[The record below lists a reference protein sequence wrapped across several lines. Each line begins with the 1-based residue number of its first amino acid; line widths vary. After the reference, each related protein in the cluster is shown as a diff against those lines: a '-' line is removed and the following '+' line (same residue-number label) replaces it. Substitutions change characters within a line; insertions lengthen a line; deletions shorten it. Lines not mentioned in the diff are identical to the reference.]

1 MGDYIAVVGGMN
13 VDIGGRPGRRLVLK
27 DSNPGRVSIRPGG
40 VGRNIAHDLRLL
52 GMEVR
57 MLSAVGDDEHGAL
70 LLRSCAAC
78 GIDTS
83 LCLRAEG
90 ESSSTYLYITDEHGD
105 MQLAVAD
112 MDVTARITPA
122 VIAARLDA
130 LNAARAVVVDANL
143 EAETLEYL
151 AAHVTAPLY
160 ADPVSTGKA
169 GRMRRILPR
178 LACIKPNALEAE
190 ALTGEAEPEKAA
202 RALLTAGVRRVF
214 LSLGAQGMLAAEGE
228 KLISLPCEQARV
240 LNTTGAGD
248 AVTAALV
255 WAGVRGLDLEQS
267 LHFALRAGAV
277 TTECMEANNPEL
289 ANLPAQFGRKQM
301 NIKNG
306 SPQSCL

>member
-13 VDIGGRPGRRLVLK
+13 VDIGGRPARRPVLR

-57 MLSAVGDDEHGAL
+57 MLSAVGDDGHGAL

-83 LCLRAEG
+83 LCLCAEG
-90 ESSSTYLYITDEHGD
+90 ETSSTYLYITDEHGD

-130 LNAARAVVVDANL
+130 LNAARAVVLDANL
-143 EAETLEYL
+143 EAETLAYL

-169 GRMRRILPR
+169 GRMRSILPR

-190 ALTGEAEPEKAA
+190 ALTGESDPEKAA
-202 RALLTAGVRRVF
+202 RALVNAGVGRVF
-214 LSLGAQGMLAAEGE
+214 LSLGHQGMIAADSDS
-228 KLISLPCEQARV
+228 LLNLPCEQARV

-255 WAGVRGLDLEQS
+255 WAGVRGLDLERS
-267 LHFALRAGAV
+267 LRFALRAGAV
-277 TTECMEANNPEL
+277 TCECLEANNPEL
-289 ANLPAQFGRKQM
+289 SRLPEQFFNEK
-301 NIKNG
+301 
-306 SPQSCL
+306 

>member
-1 MGDYIAVVGGMN
+1 MGDCIAVVGGMN
-13 VDIGGRPGRRLVLK
+13 VDIGGRPARRLVLK

-40 VGRNIAHDLRLL
+40 VGRNIAHNLRLL

-57 MLSAVGDDEHGAL
+57 MLSAVGDDEHGEL

-151 AAHVTAPLY
+151 AAHVTAPLC

-178 LACIKPNALEAE
+178 LAFIKPNALEAE
-190 ALTGEAEPEKAA
+190 TLTGEAEPEKAA
-202 RALLTAGVRRVF
+202 RALLAAGVRRVF

-255 WAGVRGLDLEQS
+255 WAGVRGLDLERS
-267 LHFALRAGAV
+267 LRFALRAGAV
-277 TTECMEANNPEL
+277 TTECMEANNPALSE
-289 ANLPAQFGRKQM
+289 LPALFG
-301 NIKNG
+301 
-306 SPQSCL
+306 L

>member
-13 VDIGGRPGRRLVLK
+13 VDIGGRPARRPVLR

-57 MLSAVGDDEHGAL
+57 MLSAVGDDGHGAL

-83 LCLRAEG
+83 LCLCVEG
-90 ESSSTYLYITDEHGD
+90 ETSSTYLYITDEHGD
-105 MQLAVAD
+105 MQLAIAD
-112 MDVTARITPA
+112 MDVTARLTPA

-130 LNAARAVVVDANL
+130 LNAARAVVLDANL
-143 EAETLEYL
+143 EAETLAYL

-169 GRMRRILPR
+169 GRMRSILPR

-202 RALLTAGVRRVF
+202 RALVNAGVGRVF
-214 LSLGAQGMLAAEGE
+214 LSLGHQGMIAADSDS
-228 KLISLPCEQARV
+228 LLNLPCEQARV

-255 WAGVRGLDLEQS
+255 WAGVRGLDLERS
-267 LHFALRAGAV
+267 LRFALRAGAV
-277 TTECMEANNPEL
+277 TCECLEANNPEL
-289 ANLPAQFGRKQM
+289 SRLPARFL
-301 NIKNG
+301 NE
-306 SPQSCL
+306 

>member
-1 MGDYIAVVGGMN
+1 MGDCIAVVGGMN
-13 VDIGGRPGRRLVLK
+13 VDIGGRPARRLVLK

-57 MLSAVGDDEHGAL
+57 MLSAVGDDEHGEL

-151 AAHVTAPLY
+151 AAHVTAPLC

-178 LACIKPNALEAE
+178 LAFIKPNALEAE
-190 ALTGEAEPEKAA
+190 TLTGEAEPEKAA
-202 RALLTAGVRRVF
+202 RALLAAGVRRVF

-228 KLISLPCEQARV
+228 KLPGIGSFRGYQRRQESPPPEDGQA
-240 LNTTGAGD
+240 
-248 AVTAALV
+248 TA
-255 WAGVRGLDLEQS
+255 S
-267 LHFALRAGAV
+267 
-277 TTECMEANNPEL
+277 M
-289 ANLPAQFGRKQM
+289 
-301 NIKNG
+301 IK
-306 SPQSCL
+306 CA

>member
-57 MLSAVGDDEHGAL
+57 MLSAVGGDEHGAL

-151 AAHVTAPLY
+151 AAHVTAPLC

-178 LACIKPNALEAE
+178 LAFIKPNALEAE
-190 ALTGEAEPEKAA
+190 ALSGEAEPEKAA
-202 RALLTAGVRRVF
+202 RALLAAGVRRVF

-267 LHFALRAGAV
+267 LRFALRAGAV
-277 TTECMEANNPEL
+277 TTECMEANNPALAEL
-289 ANLPAQFGRKQM
+289 AKLFP
-301 NIKNG
+301 
-306 SPQSCL
+306 

>member
-13 VDIGGRPGRRLVLK
+13 VDIGGRPARRLVLK

-57 MLSAVGDDEHGAL
+57 MLSAVGDDEHGDL

-112 MDVTARITPA
+112 MAVTARITPA

-130 LNAARAVVVDANL
+130 LNAARAVVLDANL

-151 AAHVTAPLY
+151 AAHVTAPLC
-160 ADPVSTGKA
+160 AVPVSTGKA
-169 GRMRRILPR
+169 ERMRRILPR
-178 LACIKPNALEAE
+178 LAFIKPNELEAE
-190 ALTGEAEPEKAA
+190 ALTGEAEAEKAA
-202 RALLTAGVRRVF
+202 RVLLAAGVRRVF

-228 KLISLPCEQARV
+228 KRINLPCEQARV

-255 WAGVRGLDLEQS
+255 WAGVQGLDLERS
-267 LHFALRAGAV
+267 LRFALRAGAV
-277 TTECMEANNPEL
+277 TCECLEANNPEL
-289 ANLPAQFGRKQM
+289 SRLPEQFF
-301 NIKNG
+301 NEE
-306 SPQSCL
+306 

>member
-1 MGDYIAVVGGMN
+1 MMTFLWEDAMGDYIAVVGGMN
-13 VDIGGRPGRRLVLK
+13 VDIGGRPARRLVLK

-57 MLSAVGDDEHGAL
+57 MLSAVGDDEHGDL

-112 MDVTARITPA
+112 MAVTARITPA

-130 LNAARAVVVDANL
+130 LNAARAVVLDANL

-151 AAHVTAPLY
+151 AAHVTAPLC
-160 ADPVSTGKA
+160 ADPVSTGKSE
-169 GRMRRILPR
+169 RMRRILPR
-178 LACIKPNALEAE
+178 LAFIKPNELEAE
-190 ALTGEAEPEKAA
+190 ALTGEAEAEKAA
-202 RALLTAGVRRVF
+202 RVLLAAGVRRVF

-228 KLISLPCEQARV
+228 KRINLPCEQARV

-255 WAGVRGLDLEQS
+255 WAGVKGLDLERS
-267 LHFALRAGAV
+267 LRFALRAGAV
-277 TTECMEANNPEL
+277 TCECLEANNPEL
-289 ANLPAQFGRKQM
+289 SRLPEQFF
-301 NIKNG
+301 NEE
-306 SPQSCL
+306 

>member
-1 MGDYIAVVGGMN
+1 MGDCIAVVGGMN
-13 VDIGGRPGRRLVLK
+13 VDIGGRPARRLVLK

-57 MLSAVGDDEHGAL
+57 MLSAVGDDEHGEL

-151 AAHVTAPLY
+151 AAHVTAPLC
-160 ADPVSTGKA
+160 ADSVSTGKA

-178 LACIKPNALEAE
+178 LAFIKPNALEAE
-190 ALTGEAEPEKAA
+190 TLTGEAEPEKAA
-202 RALLTAGVRRVF
+202 RALLAAGVKRVF

-255 WAGVRGLDLEQS
+255 WAGVRGLDLERS
-267 LHFALRAGAV
+267 LRFALRAGAV
-277 TTECMEANNPEL
+277 TTECMEANNPALSE
-289 ANLPAQFGRKQM
+289 LPALFG
-301 NIKNG
+301 
-306 SPQSCL
+306 L